1 MTNVELLK
9 EEIHKCPKTPTEIAS
24 EWGMSMPTYYSRISG
39 NSEFKASEIIAATKT
54 FNLSRTRR
62 DEIFLT
68 KGVN

>member
-9 EEIHKCPKTPTEIAS
+9 EEIIKCHKTPTEIAS

-54 FNLSRTRR
+54 FNLSRIRR
-62 DEIFLT
+62 DQIFLS
-68 KGVN
+68 KNVN